1 MRIPTL
7 ADILNAR
14 RNVDRYLKRTPLIY
28 SRRLSRVLGFD
39 TYLKLENL
47 QPVRSFKVRGGV
59 HFMVSMLDEALRRGV
74 ITASTGNHA
83 QSIAYAGSIL
93 GVQVKI
99 VMPSNAPQ
107 NKVEAV
113 KELGAEVIHYGAY
126 YEEAREYS
134 EMLAERHGH
143 LYVHGINEPLL
154 YEGVGT
160 MHLEILEE
168 MPYIDAVINP
178 IGGGSGAGSAV
189 IVYKSVNP
197 RIRIYGV
204 QAEGAPA
211 FYHSWKTGSIVRAEA
226 RTKAEGLATSMGY
239 ELPLRIMSNR
249 IDDVVLVSDREM
261 MAAVKTLLEA
271 TGQLAELAG
280 AASTAAAFKIR
291 DRLQGL
297 KIALNLTGGNLPME
311 MLDNILHSE
320 YSGVGD

>member
-1 MRIPTL
+1 VRIPTL

-14 RNVDRYLKRTPLIY
+14 RNVERYLKRTPLIH
-28 SRRLSRVLGFD
+28 SRKLSRTLGFD

-59 HFMVSMLDEALRRGV
+59 HFMVSMLDKALKRGV

-83 QSIAYAGSIL
+83 QSIAYACSLL
-93 GVQVKI
+93 GVQAKI

-134 EMLAERHGH
+134 ERLAEKHGY

-197 RIRIYGV
+197 RIRVYGV
-204 QAEGAPA
+204 QAEDAPA
-211 FYHSWKTGSIVRAEA
+211 FYHSWKTGRIVSAEA
-226 RTKAEGLATSMGY
+226 RTRAEGLATAMGY
-239 ELPLRIMSNR
+239 ELPLKIMSDS
-249 IDDVVLVSDREM
+249 IDDVILVSDSEM
-261 MAAVKTLLEA
+261 MAAVKTLLDT

-291 DRLQGL
+291 ERLQGM
-297 KIALNLTGGNLPME
+297 KVVLNLTGGNLPLE
-311 MLDNILHSE
+311 MLDRMLHGE
-320 YSGVGD
+320 YGGPGD